1 MFPGWL
7 SPPRFSSTKHSLL
20 PLASQFLFLTR
31 VGNIVIAINIVIVI
45 TIISIIS
52 DGHQVSELH
61 AHLIRSPPPVH
72 WPTKVNNHHRDHHHD
87 DDNTMIIIT
96 MIINLFITRQS
107 TLRRRATTGP
117 REATPAIVL
126 SLLSLG
132 GGERYF
138 KDIWEVVKIFL
149 EIFGRSWKYF

>member
-7 SPPRFSSTKHSLL
+7 SPPGFSSTKHSLL

-31 VGNIVIAINIVIVI
+31 VGNIVITIIIVIVI

-72 WPTKVNNHHRDHHHD
+72 WPTKVKNHHRDHCDYHD
-87 DDNTMIIIT
+87 DHNIMIIIT

-107 TLRRRATTGP
+107 TLRRQATTGQ
-117 REATPAIVL
+117 REATPAIEL

-149 EIFGRSWKYF
+149 EIFGFD